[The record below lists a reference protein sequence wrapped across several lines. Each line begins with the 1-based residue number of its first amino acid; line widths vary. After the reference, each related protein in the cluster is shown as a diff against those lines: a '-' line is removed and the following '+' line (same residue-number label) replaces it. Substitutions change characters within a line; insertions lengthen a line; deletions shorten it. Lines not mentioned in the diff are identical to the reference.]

1 MKNKLLSTVC
11 IAILSSLSTQSVA
24 IANNYQDAINAPY
37 NYPEHR
43 HEDNRNIIDLENDK
57 KFNEHVNQYI
67 KIADIMTP
75 VIDVISYA
83 TETTS
88 PLIKKIPELNI
99 HYDSTD
105 FDLPSI
111 PNYPQES
118 ILRTTIIHLEDKL
131 ADHDHQIGS
140 LNMSINNLNKKNNDQ
155 DKSNSENRAETIN
168 SIQNVKDDL
177 SNVERKLNDSEI
189 KNKKYVD
196 DAVSKNEAMATLL
209 INDVNKLHEEDTQ
222 QLNVAIKKAEHLAYT
237 TVQTNQFSI

>member
-57 KFNEHVNQYI
+57 KFNERVNQYI
-67 KIADIMTP
+67 EIADTMTP

-88 PLIKKIPELNI
+88 PLIKKIPELKEKKPI
-99 HYDSTD
+99 HYDSTA

-118 ILRTTIIHLEDKL
+118 IPRTTIIHLEDKL
-131 ADHDHQIGS
+131 ADHDHEIGS
-140 LNMSINNLNKKNNDQ
+140 LNMSINNLNKKIMIRI
-155 DKSNSENRAETIN
+155 RAI
-168 SIQNVKDDL
+168 VKIEL
-177 SNVERKLNDSEI
+177 K
-189 KNKKYVD
+189 
-196 DAVSKNEAMATLL
+196 
-209 INDVNKLHEEDTQ
+209 Q
-222 QLNVAIKKAEHLAYT
+222 
-237 TVQTNQFSI
+237 